1 MKRIIR
7 NILLVFMFLCLAG
20 CTADCGENVIS
31 VMVVNHAQVAI
42 SVQVYPAGLGVS
54 GTHTVMPG
62 DGKSIQLTDMEYT
75 VAVKSLG
82 DWLTWARDHQAK
94 LEQAISGIEN
104 NRDNQVIEPG
114 GSPNLTETA
123 KARIDKLL
131 TALTE
136 IKAKIK
142 AYQNKS
148 GIKRCQ
154 GNVGKLNDGHVIVTD
169 GDVPQT
175 INITCTIPSE

>member
-20 CTADCGENVIS
+20 CTADCGEEIIS
-31 VMVVNHAQVAI
+31 VMVVNRAQVAV
-42 SVQVYPAGLGVS
+42 SVQVYPAGLGVG

-62 DGKSIQLTDMEYT
+62 DGKSITLTDTEYT

-82 DWLTWARDHQAK
+82 DWLTWAKDHQAK
-94 LEQAISGIEN
+94 LEAAVSGIGN
-104 NRDNQVIEPG
+104 NEANQVTD
-114 GSPNLTETA
+114 PNGYTHLTESA
-123 KARIDKLL
+123 KAMMDKLL

-142 AYQNKS
+142 AYKNQS

-169 GDVPQT
+169 GDAPQT
-175 INITCTIPSE
+175 VHVTCTVPSE